1 MKQIEKISSYHF
13 ELSLLSCIMHVF
25 LDFCIYSISDK
36 SALKCS
42 RISFLKTEKALIWKL
57 VTSVESLLLE
67 QPWEK
72 QMISNYQE
80 VWKVE
85 SNITVFDWW
94 SDVRFASNNL
104 EFWKTE
110 GSRNQDCIV
119 V

>member
-1 MKQIEKISSYHF
+1 
-13 ELSLLSCIMHVF
+13 MHYACF

-42 RISFLKTEKALIWKL
+42 RISFLKTKKALFWKL
-57 VTSVESLLLE
+57 VTTVESLLLE

-72 QMISNYQE
+72 QMVSNYQE
-80 VWKVE
+80 VWKME

-94 SDVRFASNNL
+94 SDVRFVSNNL

-110 GSRNQDCIV
+110 VSRNQDSIV